1 MSYRIVSGVFALG
14 LLLAAQSGLAEE
26 SKSST
31 ASPAVR
37 PYQVVFQMSDSDPS
51 SWSLLLNNVRNTQK
65 GLNGQPQTLEIVA
78 FGPGIDML
86 RFDSIVADRVQEAIK
101 SGVLVK
107 ACETTMKAKHLTRED
122 LQSNLGYVPSGVI
135 ELIVR
140 QREGYAY
147 IRP

>member
-1 MSYRIVSGVFALG
+1 MNYRTLSGIFALG
-14 LLLAAQSGLAEE
+14 LLLATQSGMAEE
-26 SKSST
+26 TRISP
-31 ASPAVR
+31 ASPSIR
-37 PYQVVFQMSDSDPS
+37 SYQVVFQISDSDPA
-51 SWSLLLNNVRNTQK
+51 SWNLLMNNVRNTQK
-65 GLNGQPQTLEIVA
+65 GLNGLPQTLEIVA
-78 FGPGIDML
+78 YGPGIDML
-86 RFDSIVADRVQEAIK
+86 RFDSIVADRVQDAIK

-135 ELIVR
+135 EIIER